1 MRAMSELKKT
11 MFLAGGAA
19 ALALLAFVTAPRPP
33 APDAFADRG
42 EAFFPDF
49 EDPNA
54 AATLEVVEFDEEAGA
69 ARPFK
74 VTNSGGRWTIPS
86 HHDYPADGE
95 DRLARTA
102 AGVMGIHKDD
112 FRSDNVADHEALG
125 VVDPLDEGAT
135 SLKGRGQRV
144 TLKDESGAVLADFV
158 VGQQPEGRDGFRFVR
173 IPGQKRVYAARMDV
187 DLSTRFEDWIERDL
201 LKLERGDIEKV
212 VIKDYSI
219 NERTGRLD
227 QRDVV
232 TLTKDDDGDWKTDR
246 MRSNQEVDSTKSN
259 ALLGA
264 LDDLN
269 IVGVRPKPAGLSAS
283 LTRTE
288 GARLTQAD
296 VQSLQSRG
304 YYFTYDGQLV
314 SNEGEV
320 QVESTEGVR
329 YTLRFGEVV
338 YGTGEALTAGTAG
351 TAASGPGEEGEKGDE
366 DRGPG
371 ENRYLF
377 ITADFDPRTLPEPR
391 KPSDTSFLQKAES
404 EWTDA
409 DRDQKELFDAHEEW
423 KTEVGEGREKA
434 EELNRRFAR
443 WYYVIPADDFEK
455 LRVSRKDLLK
465 AKSS

>member
-1 MRAMSELKKT
+1 MSELKKT
-11 MFLAGGAA
+11 LFMAGGAA

-54 AATLEVVEFDEEAGA
+54 AATLEVVEFDEETGT

-74 VTNSGGRWTIPS
+74 VTNDGGRWTIPS

-95 DRLARTA
+95 DRLAKTA
-102 AGVMGIHKDD
+102 AGVIGIQKDD

-125 VVDPLDEGAT
+125 VVGPLDEGAT
-135 SLKGRGQRV
+135 SLKGRGRRV
-144 TLKDESGAVLADFV
+144 TLKDEGGAVLADFV
-158 VGQQPEGRDGFRFVR
+158 VGGEPEGRSGFRFVR

-201 LKLERGDIEKV
+201 LKLERNDIAKA

-219 NERTGRLD
+219 DERTGRLD

-232 TLTKDDDGDWKTDR
+232 TLTKGDDGTWKTDR
-246 MRSNQEVDSTKSN
+246 MRSNQEVASGKLN
-259 ALLGA
+259 PLLSA
-264 LDDLN
+264 LDDLK
-269 IVGVRPKPAGLSAS
+269 IVGVRPKPEGLSAS
-283 LTRTE
+283 LTRTA

-320 QVESTEGVR
+320 QVEAASGIR

-338 YGTGEALTAGTAG
+338 YGTGAAVTAGAEEADADG
-351 TAASGPGEEGEKGDE
+351 EQVPGA
-366 DRGPG
+366 
-371 ENRYLF
+371 NRYLF
-377 ITADFDPRTLPEPR
+377 ITADFDPKTLSEPP
-391 KPSDTSFLQKAES
+391 KPADTAFQDKAES
-404 EWTDA
+404 EWSEA
-409 DRDQKELFDAHEEW
+409 DRRNKELFDAHEEW
-423 KTEVGEGREKA
+423 KTKVEEGRVKA
-434 EELNRRFAR
+434 DELNARFAD
-443 WYYVIPADDFEK
+443 WYYVIAAEDFDK
-455 LRVSRKDLLK
+455 LRVSRRDLVK

>member
-1 MRAMSELKKT
+1 MSELKKT
-11 MFLAGGAA
+11 LFLAGGAA
-19 ALALLAFVTAPRPP
+19 ALALLAFVTTPRPP

-74 VTNSGGRWTIPS
+74 VTNDGGRWTIPS

-135 SLKGRGQRV
+135 SLKGRGQRL

-201 LKLERGDIEKV
+201 LKLERGDIAKV

-232 TLTKDDDGDWKTDR
+232 TLTKDDEGDWEADR
-246 MRSNQEVDSTKSN
+246 MRSNQEVDSTKSG

-269 IVGVRPKPAGLSAS
+269 IVGVRPKPDGLSAS
-283 LTRTE
+283 LARTQ

-320 QVESTEGVR
+320 QVESAQGIR

-338 YGTGEALTAGTAG
+338 YGRGDALTAGTE
-351 TAASGPGEEGEKGDE
+351 ASGAGDESPE

-377 ITADFDPRTLPEPR
+377 ITADFDAKALPEPR
-391 KPSDTSFLQKAES
+391 APSDTSFQQKAES
-404 EWTDA
+404 EWTDG
-409 DRDQKELFDAHEEW
+409 DREQKERFDTHEEW
-423 KTEVGEGREKA
+423 KTKVEEGREKA
-434 EELNRRFAR
+434 EELNRRFAG

>member
-1 MRAMSELKKT
+1 
-11 MFLAGGAA
+11 
-19 ALALLAFVTAPRPP
+19 
-33 APDAFADRG
+33 
-42 EAFFPDF
+42 
-49 EDPNA
+49 
-54 AATLEVVEFDEEAGA
+54 
-69 ARPFK
+69 
-74 VTNSGGRWTIPS
+74 
-86 HHDYPADGE
+86 
-95 DRLARTA
+95 
-102 AGVMGIHKDD
+102 MGIHKDD

-144 TLKDESGAVLADFV
+144 TLKDGSGAVLADFV
-158 VGQQPEGRDGFRFVR
+158 VGRQPEGREGFRFVR

-201 LKLERGDIEKV
+201 LKLERGDVEKV
-212 VIKDYSI
+212 VVKDYSI

-227 QRDVV
+227 QRDVI
-232 TLTKDDDGDWKTDR
+232 TLSKDDEDNWKTDG
-246 MRSNQEVDSTKSN
+246 MGSSQEVDSTKSG

-288 GARLTQAD
+288 GARLSQGD

-320 QVESTEGVR
+320 LVHAAPGIR

-338 YGTGEALTAGTAG
+338 YGSGEALTAGTG
-351 TAASGPGEEGEKGDE
+351 SDEPGDDGGE

-377 ITADFDPRTLPEPR
+377 ITADFDPKALPEPR
-391 KPSDTSFLQKAES
+391 KPSNTSFQQKAEG

-409 DRDQKELFDAHEEW
+409 DRAQKKLFDVHEEW
-423 KTEVGEGREKA
+423 KTKTEGARAKA
-434 EELNRRFAR
+434 EELNRRFAD

-465 AKSS
+465 AKS

>member
-1 MRAMSELKKT
+1 
-11 MFLAGGAA
+11 
-19 ALALLAFVTAPRPP
+19 
-33 APDAFADRG
+33 
-42 EAFFPDF
+42 
-49 EDPNA
+49 
-54 AATLEVVEFDEEAGA
+54 
-69 ARPFK
+69 
-74 VTNSGGRWTIPS
+74 
-86 HHDYPADGE
+86 
-95 DRLARTA
+95 
-102 AGVMGIHKDD
+102 
-112 FRSDNVADHEALG
+112 
-125 VVDPLDEGAT
+125 
-135 SLKGRGQRV
+135 
-144 TLKDESGAVLADFV
+144 
-158 VGQQPEGRDGFRFVR
+158 
-173 IPGQKRVYAARMDV
+173 
-187 DLSTRFEDWIERDL
+187 
-201 LKLERGDIEKV
+201 V

-232 TLTKDDDGDWKTDR
+232 TLTKDGDTDWKTDR
-246 MRSNQEVDSTKSN
+246 MGSNQEVDSTKSS

-320 QVESTEGVR
+320 QVEAAGGVR

-338 YGTGEALTAGTAG
+338 YGSGEALTAGGPSADDGG
-351 TAASGPGEEGEKGDE
+351 TDQ
-366 DRGPG
+366 GPG

-377 ITADFDPRTLPEPR
+377 ITADFDPKLLPEP
-391 KPSDTSFLQKAES
+391 KAPADTAFQQKAES

-409 DRDQKELFDAHEEW
+409 DRQSKERFDAHEEW
-423 KTEVGEGREKA
+423 KAKTDEGRAKA
-434 EELNRRFAR
+434 EELNRRFAG

-455 LRVSRKDLLK
+455 VRVSRRDLVK
-465 AKSS
+465 KKES